1 MYIRMTDGRDA
12 GQVIDMVEDVAR
24 AMLANGQALAV
35 DFSEPDPLGVRELGV
50 REPALAEEV
59 RQPEVLLEPLV
70 QPVAPH
76 SGHGK
81 PPSGRFT
88 RRRT

>member
-12 GQVIDMVEDVAR
+12 GQVIDMLEEVAR
-24 AMLANGQALAV
+24 ALVANGQALAV
-35 DFSEPDPLGVRELGV
+35 DFSEPDPLGFREMGV
-50 REPALAEEV
+50 REPVLAEI
-59 RQPEVLLEPLV
+59 RQPETLMEPPV
-70 QPVAPH
+70 KVVAPH

-81 PPSGRFT
+81 PPTGRFT